1 MQDILKFLLIAV
13 SAAVIGYIAWTVYG
27 EGITPASARM
37 SESVHLAQTQAQNM
51 NQSLMDVGS
60 IGEAGQSVV
69 SQGTAS
75 SGMNTPPV
83 SVGVA
88 EITSL
93 DGLLVEWR
101 PRYEIAKMAYTKFD
115 ASITNAK
122 SRAAEYFAQQQALT
136 DGMRDPNNRAK
147 AQLEDEAEMALYLHW
162 EARADA
168 ALKSADKIVIQ
179 LDDMDSNLRK
189 MELRTDFV
197 FDASAFNEVPGAI
210 AELDQQMFDFQVA
223 SENIKLAAGS
233 PFEVQQQ

>member
-1 MQDILKFLLIAV
+1 MQDVLKFLLIAV
-13 SAAVIGYIAWTVYG
+13 SAAVIGYVAWTVYG

-37 SESVHLAQTQAQNM
+37 SESVHMAQAQAMNM
-51 NQSLMDVGS
+51 NQSLTDVS
-60 IGEAGQSVV
+60 TIGEAGQSVV
-69 SQGTAS
+69 SQGTVS
-75 SGMNTPPV
+75 SAMNAPV
-83 SVGVA
+83 PVGVA

-93 DGLLVEWR
+93 DDLLVDWR
-101 PRYEIAKMAYTKFD
+101 PKYETAKMAYTKFE

-122 SRAAEYFAQQQALT
+122 SRAAAYFAQQQALT
-136 DGMRDPNNRAK
+136 EGMRDPSNRGK

-168 ALKSADKIVIQ
+168 TLKSADKIVIQ

>member
-1 MQDILKFLLIAV
+1 MQDVLKFLLIAL

-27 EGITPASARM
+27 EGISPASARM
-37 SESVHLAQTQAQNM
+37 SESVHMAQAQAQNM
-51 NQSLMDVGS
+51 NQSLTDVS
-60 IGEAGQSVV
+60 TIGEAGQSVV
-69 SQGTAS
+69 SQGTDS
-75 SGMNTPPV
+75 SRINAPV

-93 DGLLVEWR
+93 EDLLVEWR
-101 PRYEIAKMAYTKFD
+101 PRYETAKMAYAKFQ

-122 SRAAEYFAQQQALT
+122 SRAAEYFAQQQILT
-136 DGMRDPNNRAK
+136 EGMRDPNNRAK
-147 AQLEDEAEMALYLHW
+147 AQLEDEAEMALYLQW

-179 LDDMDSNLRK
+179 LDDMDSNLQK
-189 MELRTDFV
+189 MELRADFV

-210 AELDQQMFDFQVA
+210 HELNQQLFDFQVA

-233 PFEVQQQ
+233 PFEVQQP

>member
-93 DGLLVEWR
+93 DG
-101 PRYEIAKMAYTKFD
+101 
-115 ASITNAK
+115 
-122 SRAAEYFAQQQALT
+122 
-136 DGMRDPNNRAK
+136 
-147 AQLEDEAEMALYLHW
+147 QLEPVSVW
-162 EARADA
+162 
-168 ALKSADKIVIQ
+168 
-179 LDDMDSNLRK
+179 
-189 MELRTDFV
+189 
-197 FDASAFNEVPGAI
+197 
-210 AELDQQMFDFQVA
+210 
-223 SENIKLAAGS
+223 
-233 PFEVQQQ
+233 